1 MENGVYRIDSGTV
14 EVEFKGDEGNKNL
27 PHVYISHLAVNF
39 DVAPDDVA
47 AFSVV
52 VVSASGFEIKVAELD
67 VLKEE
72 VALHEFCTQLPLAR
86 GDVVKMV
93 YPNVDN
99 RKIKIRVFHTYRI

>member
-1 MENGVYRIDSGTV
+1 MENGIYTIDSGPV
-14 EVEFKGDEGNKNL
+14 DVDFKSDDRITNL

-47 AFSVV
+47 VFSVA

-67 VLKEE
+67 MLKEE
-72 VALHEFCTQLPLAR
+72 VALHEFSTQLPLVR

>member
-1 MENGVYRIDSGTV
+1 MENGVYTIASGPV
-14 EVEFKGDEGNKNL
+14 SVDFKGDDRITNL

-47 AFSVV
+47 AFSVA
-52 VVSASGFEIKVAELD
+52 VVSASVFEIKVAELD

-72 VALHEFCTQLPLAR
+72 VVLHEFSTQLPLAR
-86 GDVVKMV
+86 GDVLKIK
-93 YPNVDN
+93 YSNVDD

>member
-1 MENGVYRIDSGTV
+1 MKNGTYEIEEGAVA
-14 EVEFKGDEGNKNL
+14 VEFSSDDRITNL

-47 AFSVV
+47 VFSVA

-67 VLKEE
+67 MLKEE
-72 VALHEFCTQLPLAR
+72 VVLHEFSTQLPLVR